1 MLTALFYTGHSKRL
15 FDEYG
20 KISYEFTRKGWITVG
35 TLGFVLGT
43 QAMDHE
49 QVMVDQLAD
58 QMKNATSKE
67 RFFYLVPNHIKF
79 ETEINVL
86 AGLRK
91 RAGLSSDQRFASEKL
106 QVLSFSRLA
115 WFFLRDT
122 PAFQTPRISKIG
134 MTMLTSRVAQ
144 EHAHELHLYASEI
157 KRPGFIQKLT
167 EQLEELKS
175 ANISADD
182 FSTILKQIQQDQAA
196 GANQLWLTKMHD
208 VEIIYHAY
216 EEQLRKNFLG
226 NNELYLQLVQYLR
239 TNDEV
244 HHMHF
249 FIDRFAQ
256 FTASEQQIV
265 DALVENGAA
274 TMVSLVLDRG
284 YPDQNHPNS
293 SEIPPENDLFYSS
306 AMVYRRLWKLAQEN
320 PQQITLQS
328 NVWFANQPRVKD
340 DLQTVDHYF
349 KRYAEGPIAITETA
363 QLAEP
368 STVQFYTMA
377 NRREELERVAIK
389 IRQLVASGKYRYRDF
404 LILARHL
411 DGYQNMIA
419 PIFAQNQVPVF
430 DDHERKMDQHPLVI
444 LLSTLF
450 NIDQRGYQL
459 EDIMQLLKTWLL
471 VPRLATGDLMP
482 IKEFQEAVF
491 TTENWCLKQAIRGK
505 QAWTNDNKF
514 SRLWVVRKG
523 EDGQEQVSDSH
534 EEKMNHQ
541 LVVVRNYVAKTVAPF
556 LDQLKKVTSG
566 RELATLLFNFLQQNG
581 VTERLYQWQQYQSTR
596 DLDLARQPQQ
606 VWEKFCQILQEYVEI
621 LGEDQ
626 LNKENIDDY
635 LDKFNEI
642 IQAGFSAAQYSQIPA
657 TLDQVVISET
667 GIVQSQNKK
676 VVFMI
681 GATDDVMP
689 EIRENDSLLTD
700 QDKQILAPY
709 LDADFQYLPADM
721 VTELN
726 NEPFIHYLGMLSA
739 KQQLIFTAPQAT
751 NDDQELTVSP
761 YMRDLAAYL
770 QQPIINSPLVTSK
783 MGREDA
789 QQFISS
795 PEASLSQL
803 VRVGRQVRDDQK
815 VTGGPAKLPKAWRNV
830 ERELVLLAREWQAS
844 PDATDQ
850 TLGKKLQQ
858 RLEMVS
864 QGFNYHN
871 VVDDIGATLAQALY
885 LHTSPNKDEQRVLYA
900 SISQLQNFYINQ
912 YEYFLKYGLRLQKRD
927 RLEMSPD
934 RIGTFFHKAME
945 TFINSTRHQQV
956 KLTDLASDPQ
966 KLTTFIDEALQ
977 TAAENQPD
985 LIRLTESS
993 SQAKFQYQQLQI
1005 IVTTMLETMCQ
1016 QAQYS
1021 EARPFKTE
1029 VQFGRIG
1036 NPNQVNLKALDYP
1049 LASGNRIYLRGRID
1063 RIDLLPK
1070 EQLTELSQP
1079 SDFLTVVDYKSS
1091 NHTFDLTSAYYGISL
1106 QLLTY
1111 LNGLQTNLQEL
1122 DEPTAR
1128 IAGAL
1133 YLHLSNPKFD
1143 WKRNQN
1149 KDLEELQLSSH
1160 EYKGILLNEPTVLD
1174 SLDQKLQDNQSV
1186 LYPLKVTKK
1195 GGISAKKDAL
1205 LVTPDQLHWLQEWN
1219 KQLIIGAGNKILEGQ
1234 VNLNPYRLT
1243 EGSKRSTG
1251 LDYSDFKDIY
1261 QFDNVL
1267 DQQRYRQL
1275 DPQKAKADF
1284 DSAKREGG
1292 NDK

>member
-1 MLTALFYTGHSKRL
+1 M
-15 FDEYG
+15 
-20 KISYEFTRKGWITVG
+20 G

-43 QAMDHE
+43 RAMDHE
-49 QVMVDQLAD
+49 LVMIDQLAD
-58 QMKNATSKE
+58 QMKKASAKD

-79 ETEINVL
+79 ETEISIL

-91 RAGLSSDQRFASEKL
+91 RMGLDNDQRFASEKL

-115 WFFLRDT
+115 WFLLRDT

-134 MTMLTSRVAQ
+134 MTMLTSQVAQ
-144 EHAHELHLYASEI
+144 EHAQELHLYASEI

-182 FSTILKQIQQDQAA
+182 FSVILEQIQQDQSS
-196 GANQLWLTKMHD
+196 GANRVWLTKMHD
-208 VEIIYHAY
+208 IEIIYHAY
-216 EEQLRKNFLG
+216 EEQLRQNFLG
-226 NNELYLQLVQYLR
+226 NNELYLQLVKYLQ
-239 TNDEV
+239 TDKEV
-244 HHMHF
+244 RHMHF

-256 FTASEQQIV
+256 FTASEQRIV

-284 YPDQNHPNS
+284 YPDQNHPS
-293 SEIPPENDLFYSS
+293 PSEIPAENDLFYSS
-306 AMVYRRLWKLAQEN
+306 AMVYRRLWKLAQ
-320 PQQITLQS
+320 QDSQRIQLQP
-328 NVWFANQPRVKD
+328 NVWFATQPRVND
-340 DLQTVDHYF
+340 DLQMVDHYF
-349 KRYAEGPIAITETA
+349 KRYAAGPISTTETS
-363 QLAEP
+363 QLTVP
-368 STVQFYTMA
+368 STIQFYTMA
-377 NRREELERVAIK
+377 NRREELEKVAAK
-389 IRQLVASGKYRYRDF
+389 IRQMVATGKYRYRDF
-404 LILARHL
+404 LVLTRHL

-444 LLSTLF
+444 LLSTLLS
-450 NIDQRGYQL
+450 IDQRGYQL
-459 EDIMQLLKTWLL
+459 GDIMQLLKTWLL

-482 IKEFQEAVF
+482 IKTFQEAVF

-505 QAWTNDNKF
+505 QDWIKSELWIVKDAGEQPKKATG
-514 SRLWVVRKG
+514 SRV
-523 EDGQEQVSDSH
+523 EQL
-534 EEKMNHQ
+534 NQQ
-541 LVVVRNYVAKTVAPF
+541 LSIVHNYVAETIVPF
-556 LDQLKKVTSG
+556 LNQLKDAESG
-566 RELATLLFNFLQQNG
+566 RELATMLFNFLQQNG
-581 VTERLYQWQQYQSTR
+581 VTERLYQWQQYQSTH

-621 LGEDQ
+621 LGEDR
-626 LNKENIDDY
+626 LDKENIDDY
-635 LDKFNEI
+635 LEKFNEI

-657 TLDQVVISET
+657 TLDQVVVSET

-681 GATDDVMP
+681 GSTDDVMP
-689 EIRENDSLLTD
+689 EVRENDGLLTD

-709 LDADFQYLPADM
+709 LDDDFQYLPADM
-721 VTELN
+721 ITELN
-726 NEPFIHYLGMLSA
+726 NEPFVHYLGMLSA

-751 NDDQELTVSP
+751 NDDKELTISP
-761 YMRDLAAYL
+761 YMRDLAVYL
-770 QQPIINSPLVTSK
+770 QQPIVNSPLVTSK
-783 MGREDA
+783 VGRENA

-815 VTGGPAKLPKAWRNV
+815 SIGTPVQMPTTWKKV
-830 ERELVLLAREWQAS
+830 EQDLILLAKQWQLSSNAV
-844 PDATDQ
+844 DNA
-850 TLGKKLQQ
+850 LGKKLQQ

-885 LHTSPNKDEQRVLYA
+885 LHATPNKGGQRVLYA

-912 YEYFLKYGLRLQKRD
+912 YEYFLKYGLQLQKRD
-927 RLEMSPD
+927 RLEMSAD

-945 TFINSTRHQQV
+945 TFINNTRQQQV
-956 KLTDLASDPQ
+956 ELKELASDSQ
-966 KLTTFIDEALQ
+966 ELRKFIDEALQ
-977 TAAENQPD
+977 VAEKNQPD
-985 LIRLTESS
+985 LVRLTDSS
-993 SQAKFQYQQLQI
+993 AQAKFQYHQLRT
-1005 IVTTMLETMCQ
+1005 IVTTMLETMCR
-1016 QAQYS
+1016 QAQYT

-1029 VQFGRIG
+1029 AQFGRIG
-1036 NPNQVNLKALDYP
+1036 SPNQVNLKALDYP
-1049 LASGNRIYLRGRID
+1049 LASGDRIYLRGRID
-1063 RIDLLPK
+1063 RIDRLPK
-1070 EQLTELSQP
+1070 EQLTDLLQP

-1111 LNGLQTNLQEL
+1111 LNGLQSNLQEL

-1128 IAGAL
+1128 LAGAL
-1133 YLHLSNPKFD
+1133 YLHLNNPKFD
-1143 WKRNQN
+1143 WKRNQH

-1160 EYKGILLNEPTVLD
+1160 EYKGILLNEPAILD

-1205 LVTPDQLHWLQEWN
+1205 LVTSDQLHWLQEWN
-1219 KQLIIGAGNKILEGQ
+1219 KQLIIDAGDKILEGQ
-1234 VNLNPYRLT
+1234 VKLNPYRLI

-1261 QFDNVL
+1261 QFDNML

-1275 DPQKAKADF
+1275 DPRKAKEDF
-1284 DSAKREGG
+1284 DNAKKEGG
-1292 NDK
+1292 TKE

>member
-1 MLTALFYTGHSKRL
+1 M
-15 FDEYG
+15 
-20 KISYEFTRKGWITVG
+20 G

-43 QAMDHE
+43 RTMDHE

-58 QMKNATSKE
+58 QMKNAVAE
-67 RFFYLVPNHIKF
+67 DRFFYLVPNHIKF

-91 RAGLSSDQRFASEKL
+91 RAGFGDDQRFASERL

-115 WFFLRDT
+115 WFLLRDT
-122 PAFQTPRISKIG
+122 PSFQTPRISKIG
-134 MTMLTSRVAQ
+134 MTMLTSQVAQ
-144 EHAHELHLYASEI
+144 DHAGDLHLYASEI

-167 EQLEELKS
+167 DQLEELKS

-182 FSTILKQIQQDQAA
+182 FSTILDRIEQDQSA
-196 GANQLWLTKMHD
+196 GANRVWLTKMRD
-208 VEIIYHAY
+208 VETIYHAY

-226 NNELYLQLVQYLR
+226 NNELYLQLVQYLQSS
-239 TNDEV
+239 DEV
-244 HHMHF
+244 SHMHF
-249 FIDRFAQ
+249 FVDRFAQ
-256 FTASEQQIV
+256 FTASEQRIV

-274 TMVSLVLDRG
+274 TMISLVLDRG

-293 SEIPPENDLFYSS
+293 SKIPGENDLFYSS
-306 AMVYRRLWKLAQEN
+306 AMVYRRLWKLAQAN
-320 PQQITLQS
+320 PQRVKLQP
-328 NVWFANQPRVKD
+328 NVWFANQPRVNS
-340 DLQTVDHYF
+340 DLQKVDRYF
-349 KRYAEGPIAITETA
+349 KRYAEGPIAAVEKT
-363 QLAEP
+363 QLADP

-377 NRREELERVAIK
+377 NRREELERVATK

-404 LILARHL
+404 LILTRHL
-411 DGYQNMIA
+411 DGYQNMIT
-419 PIFAQNQVPVF
+419 PIFAKNQVPVF

-459 EDIMQLLKTWLL
+459 ADIMQLLKTWLL
-471 VPRLATGDLMP
+471 VPRTTTGDLMS
-482 IKEFQEAVF
+482 IRDFQEAVF
-491 TTENWCLKQAIRGK
+491 VTENWCLKQAIRGK
-505 QAWTNDNKF
+505 QAWISEKRASELWNAKDSESSDAGEPS
-514 SRLWVVRKG
+514 SRVAKLN
-523 EDGQEQVSDSH
+523 Q
-534 EEKMNHQ
+534 Q
-541 LVVVRNYVAKTVAPF
+541 LIIVRNYVAKTLVPF
-556 LDQLKKVTSG
+556 LDQLKKATSG

-596 DLDLARQPQQ
+596 DLELARQPQQ

-621 LGEDQ
+621 LGEDR
-626 LNKENIDDY
+626 LNEDNIDNY
-635 LDKFNEI
+635 LEKFNEI

-676 VVFMI
+676 VVFML
-681 GATDDVMP
+681 GSTDDVMP
-689 EIRENDSLLTD
+689 EVRENEGLLTD

-709 LDADFQYLPADM
+709 LDADYQYLPADT

-739 KQQLIFTAPQAT
+739 KQKLIFTAPQAT
-751 NDDQELTVSP
+751 NDDKELTISP

-770 QQPIINSPLVTSK
+770 QQPIVNSPLVTSK
-783 MGREDA
+783 AGLA
-789 QQFISS
+789 NPQQFISS

-803 VRVGRQVRDDQK
+803 VRVGRQARDEQRVRK
-815 VTGGPAKLPKAWRNV
+815 APAKLPASWRRV
-830 ERELVLLAREWQAS
+830 ERDLILLSRQWQAS
-844 PDATDQ
+844 SDLAERA
-850 TLGKKLQQ
+850 LGEKLQQ
-858 RLEMVS
+858 RLELVA

-871 VVDDIGATLAQALY
+871 VVDNIGATLAQALY
-885 LHTSPNKDEQRVLYA
+885 LHVTPDKGKQQALYA
-900 SISQLQNFYINQ
+900 SISQLQNFYVNQ
-912 YEYFLKYGLRLQKRD
+912 YEYFLKYGLRLKKRD

-945 TFINSTRHQQV
+945 TFINSTHQQQA
-956 KLTDLASDPQ
+956 DLKELAADPEQ
-966 KLTTFIDEALQ
+966 LKGFINEALQ
-977 TAAENQPD
+977 EAEKNQPD
-985 LIRLTESS
+985 LIRLAELSA
-993 SQAKFQYQQLQI
+993 QAEFQYRQLRT

-1016 QAQYS
+1016 QSQYTKAQ
-1021 EARPFKTE
+1021 PFKTE
-1029 VQFGRIG
+1029 AQFGRIG
-1036 NPNQVNLKALDYP
+1036 ALNQANLKALDYP

-1063 RIDLLPK
+1063 RIDRLPK
-1070 EQLTELSQP
+1070 DQLMDLSNP

-1091 NHTFDLTSAYYGISL
+1091 NRTFDLTSAYYGISL

-1111 LNGLQTNLQEL
+1111 LNGLQSNLQEL
-1122 DEPTAR
+1122 GEPTAQL
-1128 IAGAL
+1128 AGAL

-1143 WKRNQN
+1143 WKRNQH

-1160 EYKGILLNEPTVLD
+1160 EYKGILLNEPAVLD

-1195 GGISAKKDAL
+1195 SGISAKKDAL
-1205 LVTPDQLHWLQEWN
+1205 LVTPDQLQWLQNWN
-1219 KQLIIGAGNKILEGQ
+1219 KQLIIEAGNKILEGQ
-1234 VNLNPYRLT
+1234 VKLNPYRLI

-1261 QFDNVL
+1261 QFDNML

-1275 DPQKAKADF
+1275 DPKKAKEEF
-1284 DSAKREGG
+1284 DNANKEGG
-1292 NDK
+1292 SKN

>member
-1 MLTALFYTGHSKRL
+1 
-15 FDEYG
+15 
-20 KISYEFTRKGWITVG
+20 VG

-43 QAMDHE
+43 RAMNHE
-49 QVMVDQLAD
+49 QVMVEQLAA
-58 QMKNATSKE
+58 QMKNATAKD

-91 RAGLSSDQRFASEKL
+91 LAGFDSAQRFASEKL

-115 WFFLRDT
+115 WFLLRDT

-134 MTMLTSRVAQ
+134 MTMLASQVAQ
-144 EHAHELHLYASEI
+144 EHADELHLYASEI

-182 FSTILKQIQQDQAA
+182 FSTILDQIQQDQSS
-196 GANQLWLTKMHD
+196 GANRVWLTKMHD
-208 VEIIYHAY
+208 VEVIYHAY
-216 EEQLRKNFLG
+216 EEQLRQNFLG
-226 NNELYLQLVQYLR
+226 NNELYLQLVQYLQ

-256 FTASEQQIV
+256 FTASEQRIV
-265 DALVENGAA
+265 DALIENGAA

-284 YPDQNHPNS
+284 YPDQNHPNP
-293 SEIPPENDLFYSS
+293 SELPAENDLFYSS
-306 AMVYRRLWKLAQEN
+306 AMVYRRLWKLAQAK
-320 PQQITLQS
+320 PQQIKLQT
-328 NVWFANQPRVKD
+328 NVWFATKPRVNS
-340 DLQTVDHYF
+340 DLQTVDRYF
-349 KRYAEGPIAITETA
+349 KRYAEGPVAAMDTAELKDPSAI
-363 QLAEP
+363 
-368 STVQFYTMA
+368 QFYTMA
-377 NRREELERVAIK
+377 NRREELEKVATQ

-404 LILARHL
+404 LVLTRHL
-411 DGYQNMIA
+411 DGYQNMIT
-419 PIFAQNQVPVF
+419 PIFAKNQVPVF

-450 NIDQRGYQL
+450 TVEQRGYQL
-459 EDIMQLLKTWLL
+459 ADIMQLLKTWLL
-471 VPRLATGDLMP
+471 VPRLSTGDLMS
-482 IKEFQEAVF
+482 IHDFQEAVF
-491 TTENWCLKQAIRGK
+491 VTENWCLKQAIRGK
-505 QAWTNDNKF
+505 QAWVNDKWIAKVWTVKD
-514 SRLWVVRKG
+514 SEVTRKG
-523 EDGQEQVSDSH
+523 ASSRVD
-534 EEKMNHQ
+534 KLNHQ
-541 LVVVRNYVAKTVAPF
+541 LSIVRNYVANTIVPF
-556 LDQLKKVTSG
+556 FEQLKQVTSG
-566 RELATLLFNFLQQNG
+566 RELATVLFDFLQQNG
-581 VTERLYQWQQYQSTR
+581 VTERLHQWQQYQSTR
-596 DLDLARQPQQ
+596 DLDLARRPQQ

-621 LGEDQ
+621 LGNDQ
-626 LNKENIDDY
+626 LSEENIDNY
-635 LDKFNEI
+635 LDEFNEI

-657 TLDQVVISET
+657 TLDQVVVSET

-681 GATDDVMP
+681 GSTDDVMP
-689 EIRENDSLLTD
+689 EVRENNGLLTD

-709 LDADFQYLPADM
+709 LDADYQYLPADM

-726 NEPFIHYLGMLSA
+726 NEPFVHYLGMLSA
-739 KQQLIFTAPQAT
+739 RDQLIFTAPQAT
-751 NDDQELTVSP
+751 NDDKELTISP
-761 YMRDLAAYL
+761 YMRDLANYL

-783 MGREDA
+783 AGQQSAE
-789 QQFISS
+789 QFISS

-803 VRVGRQVRDDQK
+803 VRVGRQIRDDQK
-815 VTGGPAKLPKAWRNV
+815 TASSVAKLPSTWKKV
-830 ERELVLLAREWQAS
+830 ERDLILLARQWQAS
-844 PDATDQ
+844 PSTDDQ
-850 TLGKKLQQ
+850 ALGNKLHQ
-858 RLEMVS
+858 RLELVT

-885 LHTSPNKDEQRVLYA
+885 LHTAPNEAQHRVLYA
-900 SISQLQNFYINQ
+900 SISQLQNFYVNQ

-945 TFINSTRHQQV
+945 TFINNTNQQQISLK
-956 KLTDLASDPQ
+956 KLATDTQHL
-966 KLTTFIDEALQ
+966 KEFINEALQ
-977 TAAENQPD
+977 VAEENQPD
-985 LIRLTESS
+985 LTRLTESS
-993 SQAKFQYQQLQI
+993 AQAKFQYQQLRT

-1016 QAQYS
+1016 QAQYTN
-1021 EARPFKTE
+1021 AQPFKTE
-1029 VQFGRIG
+1029 AQFGRIG
-1036 NPNQVNLKALDYP
+1036 APNQVNLKALNYP
-1049 LASGNRIYLRGRID
+1049 LASGDRIYLRGRID
-1063 RIDLLPK
+1063 RIDRLPK
-1070 EQLTELSQP
+1070 DQLSDLPKP

-1111 LNGLQTNLQEL
+1111 LNGLQSNLQEL

-1128 IAGAL
+1128 LAGAL

-1143 WKRNQN
+1143 WKRNQH
-1149 KDLEELQLSSH
+1149 KELEELQLSSH
-1160 EYKGILLNEPTVLD
+1160 EYKGILLNEPAVLD

-1205 LVTPDQLHWLQEWN
+1205 LVTPDQLRWLQEWN

-1234 VNLNPYRLT
+1234 VKLNPYRLI

-1261 QFDNVL
+1261 QFDNML

-1275 DPQKAKADF
+1275 DPKKAKDDF
-1284 DSAKREGG
+1284 DSAKKEGG
-1292 NDK
+1292 AE